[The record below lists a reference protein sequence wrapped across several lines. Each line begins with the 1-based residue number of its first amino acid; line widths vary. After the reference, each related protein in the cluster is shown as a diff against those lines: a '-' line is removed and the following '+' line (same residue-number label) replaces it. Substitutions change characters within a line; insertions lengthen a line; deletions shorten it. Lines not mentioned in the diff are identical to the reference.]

1 MEGFMV
7 MQHISQINN
16 EIVADGFG
24 KQLDSSRGEIVILP
38 NILATECWDIDGD
51 IRGRITLWRFQRL
64 RKKETTKDVCLRLV
78 ACKLDRLSTP
88 LLVDEPLSKVW
99 RKGNR

>member
-1 MEGFMV
+1 MRCEFAAKRSLFVRFPLSVVDLLDGTPVGIIILDTIVLHESINHIFELNMEGFMV
-7 MQHISQINN
+7 VQHIPQINN

-51 IRGRITLWRFQRL
+51 IR
-64 RKKETTKDVCLRLV
+64 
-78 ACKLDRLSTP
+78 
-88 LLVDEPLSKVW
+88 
-99 RKGNR
+99 